1 MDEKFLQDIKE
12 GKHLTSFGISQEDV
26 DSAKE
31 SSKKYPIKPSYE
43 KGSIE
48 HRMESESKGIVF
60 LHDESSEIPESFD
73 WEALKERLVQ
83 KGMKFSVMTTEM
95 PKEPVPSIVQSVTS
109 GMEPRFHKTFKDPK

>member
-60 LHDESSEIPESFD
+60 LEDKITEPYD
-73 WEALKERLVQ
+73 WEALRHKLEIKNNQ
-83 KGMKFSVMTTEM
+83 FSIMSTEM
-95 PKEPVPSIVQSVTS
+95 PREPVPSIVQSVTS
-109 GMEPRFHKTFKDPK
+109 GMEPRFHKIFKDPK